1 MWPFFWWG
9 LIGAGLMLLGAA
21 LMLIGLL
28 VVIPALN
35 YSIYVA
41 YRDIYLDVSQEVH
54 TEAPLT
60 GFEA

>member
-1 MWPFFWWG
+1 
-9 LIGAGLMLLGAA
+9 
-21 LMLIGLL
+21 MLIGLL

-41 YRDIYLDVSQEVH
+41 YRDIYLDVSQEAPS
-54 TEAPLT
+54 EAPLT

>member
-1 MWPFFWWG
+1 
-9 LIGAGLMLLGAA
+9 MLV
-21 LMLIGLL
+21 GLL

-41 YRDIYLDVSQEVH
+41 YRDIYLDVTQE
-54 TEAPLT
+54 TPAEAPLT